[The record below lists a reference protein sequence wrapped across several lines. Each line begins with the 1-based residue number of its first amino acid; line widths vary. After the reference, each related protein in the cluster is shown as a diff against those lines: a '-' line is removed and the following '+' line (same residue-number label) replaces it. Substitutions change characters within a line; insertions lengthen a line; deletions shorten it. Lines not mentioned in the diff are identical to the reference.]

1 MTLRIIIVDDHEVVR
16 LGLHALLDRYPGF
29 TVVGE
34 AATAKEAVQKSLLLC
49 PDVVIM
55 DIRLLGGSGIDA
67 CRQIAGQAPDVKVI
81 MLTSY
86 AEDEML
92 FDAIAAGACG
102 YVLKQI
108 GSDDLIRAVE
118 AVGRGEALLDPALT
132 QRVFARVREAARKE
146 HEESFASLTD
156 QEMRVL
162 AQVAEGKTNREIAQA
177 LFLGEGTVR
186 NYRRLVA
193 GRVKSAQSG
202 RVATT
207 CLRRGLFQVLVAS
220 LDGDAELRLGIP
232 SIQDGDEHLRDG

>member
-1 MTLRIIIVDDHEVVR
+1 MALKILIVDDHEVVR
-16 LGLHALLDRYPGF
+16 LGLRTLLDRHPDF
-29 TVVGE
+29 TVVDE
-34 AATAKEAVQKSLLLC
+34 AATAKEAVQKSLFLH
-49 PDVVIM
+49 PDVVVM

-67 CRQIAGQAPDVKVI
+67 CRKIVEQAPETKVI

-118 AVGRGEALLDPALT
+118 AVGRGEALLDPVLT
-132 QRVFARVREAARKE
+132 QRVFDRVRQATRQE
-146 HEESFASLTD
+146 HKESFANLTD

-162 AQVAEGKTNREIAQA
+162 AYVAEGKTNREIAEV

-186 NYRRLVA
+186 NYVSSILKKLHLTNR
-193 GRVKSAQSG
+193 
-202 RVATT
+202 
-207 CLRRGLFQVLVAS
+207 
-220 LDGDAELRLGIP
+220 AEAAAYAV
-232 SIQDGDEHLRDG
+232 EHNLKEFL

>member
-1 MTLRIIIVDDHEVVR
+1 MTLKIIIVDDHEVVR
-16 LGLHALLDRYPGF
+16 LGLHTLLERHPDF
-29 TVVGE
+29 TVVDE
-34 AATAKEAVQKSLLLC
+34 AATAKEAVQKSLLLR
-49 PDVVIM
+49 PDVVVM

-67 CRQIAGQAPDVKVI
+67 CRQIVEQAPDVKVI

-108 GSDDLIRAVE
+108 GSDDLVRAVE

-146 HEESFASLTD
+146 RGESFAGLTD

-162 AQVAEGKTNREIAQA
+162 ARVSEGKTNREIAQA
-177 LFLGEGTVR
+177 MFLGEGTVR
-186 NYRRLVA
+186 NYV
-193 GRVKSAQSG
+193 SSI
-202 RVATT
+202 
-207 CLRRGLFQVLVAS
+207 LRKLNLTNRAEAAAYAVEHS
-220 LDGDAELRLGIP
+220 LKEFM
-232 SIQDGDEHLRDG
+232 